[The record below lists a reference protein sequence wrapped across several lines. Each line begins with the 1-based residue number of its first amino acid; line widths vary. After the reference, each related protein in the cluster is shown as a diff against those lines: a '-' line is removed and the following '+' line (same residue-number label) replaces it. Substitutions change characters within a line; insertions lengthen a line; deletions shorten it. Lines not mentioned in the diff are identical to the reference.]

1 MAIEEK
7 TIQVGNLQ
15 WFYGEDNPVNE
26 TDKPPV
32 LLLHGLPSQS
42 FTWTA
47 IMPDLA
53 AQGFRSIA
61 PDWIG
66 YGRSA
71 KPDKRDFAYTPD
83 AFIDAFSALIEALE
97 INRFY
102 LIVQGF
108 LASAGIQYAL
118 RNPDKIERLV
128 VINTPISAEA
138 KLPWKMQQLGL
149 PFIGDMMTQDPLLID
164 RTLEG
169 GSGYPISDEDLDV
182 YRRPFLKSSDVGRSL
197 MNTIRNLQLQQSMAE
212 IESGWKNWTQPTLL
226 VWGLTDPWLSVEPA
240 EKLAASLENAQLVKL
255 EKAGHYPQEH
265 WSEKVGEAL
274 VTFLRRKDVK

>member
-1 MAIEEK
+1 VAIDEK
-7 TIQVGNLQ
+7 IIQVESLE
-15 WFYGEDNPVNE
+15 WFYREANPVNE

-42 FTWTA
+42 FTWSA
-47 IMPDLA
+47 VMPDLA

-66 YGRSA
+66 FGRSA

-83 AFIDAFSALIEALE
+83 AFVAAFAGFVQALE

-108 LASAGIQYAL
+108 LASVGIQYAL
-118 RNPDKIERLV
+118 RNPDKIERLA
-128 VINTPISAEA
+128 VINAPISTEA

-149 PFIGDMMTQDPLLID
+149 PFIGDMMTQDPLLVD

-169 GSGYPISDEDLDV
+169 GSRYPISDKDLDV
-182 YRRPFLKSSDVGRSL
+182 YRRPFLKSSDAGRSL
-197 MNTIRNLQLQQSMAE
+197 MNTVRNIQLPQSMAE
-212 IESGWKNWTQPTLL
+212 LESGWKTWSSPTLF
-226 VWGLTDPWLSVEPA
+226 VWGLTDPWLSIEPA
-240 EKLAASLENAQLVKL
+240 QKLVGSLQNAELVKL
-255 EKAGHYPQEH
+255 EQAGHYPQEH

-274 VTFLRRKDVK
+274 VTFLRRKEVN

>member
-1 MAIEEK
+1 MAIDEK
-7 TIQVGNLQ
+7 VIEVGSLQ
-15 WFYGEDNPVNE
+15 WFYRETNPVNE
-26 TDKPPV
+26 SDKPPV

-42 FTWTA
+42 FTWSV

-61 PDWIG
+61 PDWVG
-66 YGRSA
+66 YGRST

-83 AFIDAFSALIEALE
+83 AFVEALGGLIKALE
-97 INRFY
+97 IDRFY
-102 LIVQGF
+102 LVVQGF

-128 VINTPISAEA
+128 VLNTPVSTDI

-149 PFIGDMMTQDPLLID
+149 PFVGDMLTQDPLLVD

-169 GSGYPISDEDLDV
+169 GCRYPISDNDLDV
-182 YRRPFLKSSDVGRSL
+182 YRRPFLKSSDAGRSL
-197 MNTIRNLQLQQSMAE
+197 MNTIRSIQLPQSMAE
-212 IESGWKNWTQPTLL
+212 IESGFKGWTRPTLF
-226 VWGLTDPWLSVEPA
+226 VWGLTDPWLSVEPPQKLVSSLQNA
-240 EKLAASLENAQLVKL
+240 ELVKV
-255 EKAGHYPQEH
+255 EQAGHYPQEH

-274 VTFLRRKDVK
+274 ITFLRQKEVK

>member
-47 IMPDLA
+47 VIPDLA

-66 YGRSA
+66 FGRSA

-83 AFIDAFSALIEALE
+83 AFVEAFSALVQGLE

-118 RNPDKIERLV
+118 RNPDKIERLA
-128 VINTPISAEA
+128 VINTPISSEV
-138 KLPWKMQQLGL
+138 KLPWKMQQLGI
-149 PFIGDMMTQDPLLID
+149 PFIGDMMTQDPLLVD

-169 GSGYPISDEDLDV
+169 GSGYPISDGDLDV
-182 YRRPFLKSSDVGRSL
+182 YRRPFLKSSDAGRSL
-197 MNTIRNLQLQQSMAE
+197 MNTVRNIQLQQAMAE
-212 IESGWKNWTQPTLL
+212 IEAGWKNWTHPTLL

-240 EKLAASLENAQLVKL
+240 EKLAASLPNAELVKL

-265 WSEKVGEAL
+265 WSEKVGDA
-274 VTFLRRKDVK
+274 VVNFLRRKEVN

>member
-1 MAIEEK
+1 MLIDEK
-7 TIQVGNLQ
+7 IVEVGPLQ
-15 WFYGEDNPVNE
+15 WFYRETNPVNK

-61 PDWIG
+61 PDWVG
-66 YGRSA
+66 YGRST
-71 KPDKRDFAYTPD
+71 KPDKRDFSYTPD
-83 AFIDAFSALIEALE
+83 AFVDALTGFIQAIELD
-97 INRFY
+97 RFY
-102 LIVQGF
+102 LVVQGF

-118 RNPDKIERLV
+118 RNPEKIERLA
-128 VINTPISAEA
+128 VINTPVSADI

-149 PFIGDMMTQDPLLID
+149 PFIGDMMTQDPLLVD

-169 GSGYPISDEDLDV
+169 GSRQTISDKDLDV
-182 YRRPFLKSSDVGRSL
+182 YRRPFLKSSDAGRSL
-197 MNTIRNLQLQQSMAE
+197 MNTVRNIQLPQSMAE
-212 IESGWKNWTQPTLL
+212 IESGLKAWTRPTLF

-240 EKLAASLENAQLVKL
+240 QKLVGSLQNAELVTL
-255 EKAGHYPQEH
+255 EQAGHYPQEH
-265 WSEKVGEAL
+265 WSEKVGDAL
-274 VTFLRRKDVK
+274 ITFLRRQEVK

>member
-1 MAIEEK
+1 MAIDEK
-7 TIQVGNLQ
+7 IIQVESLE
-15 WFYGEDNPVNE
+15 WFYREANPVNE

-42 FTWTA
+42 FTWSA
-47 IMPDLA
+47 VMPDLA

-66 YGRSA
+66 FGRSA

-83 AFIDAFSALIEALE
+83 AFVAAFAGFVQALE

-108 LASAGIQYAL
+108 LASVGIQYAL
-118 RNPDKIERLV
+118 RNPDKIERLA
-128 VINTPISAEA
+128 VINAPISTEA

-149 PFIGDMMTQDPLLID
+149 PFIGDMMTQDPLLVD

-169 GSGYPISDEDLDV
+169 GSRYPISDKDLDV
-182 YRRPFLKSSDVGRSL
+182 YRRPFLKSSDAGRSL
-197 MNTIRNLQLQQSMAE
+197 MNTVRNIQLPQSMAE
-212 IESGWKNWTQPTLL
+212 LESGWKTWSSPTLF
-226 VWGLTDPWLSVEPA
+226 VWGLTDPWLSIEPA
-240 EKLAASLENAQLVKL
+240 QKLVGSLQNAELVKL
-255 EKAGHYPQEH
+255 EQAGHYPQEH

-274 VTFLRRKDVK
+274 VTFLRRKEVN

>member
-1 MAIEEK
+1 MSIDEKVIE
-7 TIQVGNLQ
+7 VGSLQ
-15 WFYGEDNPVNE
+15 WFYRETNPVNE
-26 TDKPPV
+26 SDKPPV

-42 FTWTA
+42 FTWTV

-61 PDWIG
+61 PDWVG

-83 AFIDAFSALIEALE
+83 AFVEALAGFIQALE
-97 INRFY
+97 IDRFY
-102 LIVQGF
+102 LVVQGF

-128 VINTPISAEA
+128 VINTPISADI

-149 PFIGDMMTQDPLLID
+149 PFIGDMMTQDPLLVD

-169 GSGYPISDEDLDV
+169 GCRKTISDKDLDV
-182 YRRPFLKSSDVGRSL
+182 YRRPFLKSSDAGRSL
-197 MNTIRNLQLQQSMAE
+197 MNTVRNIQLPQSMAE
-212 IESGWKNWTQPTLL
+212 IESGFQGWTRPTLF

-240 EKLAASLENAQLVKL
+240 QKLVSSLQNAELVKV
-255 EKAGHYPQEH
+255 EQAGHYPQEH

-274 VTFLRRKDVK
+274 STFLRRKEVN

>member
-1 MAIEEK
+1 MSIDEK
-7 TIQVGNLQ
+7 IVEVSPLQ
-15 WFYGEDNPVNE
+15 WFYRETNPVNK

-61 PDWIG
+61 PDWVG
-66 YGRSA
+66 YGRST
-71 KPDKRDFAYTPD
+71 KPDKRDFSYTPD
-83 AFIDAFSALIEALE
+83 AFVDALTGFIQAIELDQ
-97 INRFY
+97 FY
-102 LIVQGF
+102 LVVQGF

-118 RNPDKIERLV
+118 RNPEKIERLA
-128 VINTPISAEA
+128 VINTPVSAGI

-149 PFIGDMMTQDPLLID
+149 PFIGDMMTQDPLLVD

-169 GSGYPISDEDLDV
+169 GSRQTISDKDLDV
-182 YRRPFLKSSDVGRSL
+182 YRRPFLKSSDAGRSL
-197 MNTIRNLQLQQSMAE
+197 MNTVRNIQLPQSMAE
-212 IESGWKNWTQPTLL
+212 IESGWKAWTRPTLF

-240 EKLAASLENAQLVKL
+240 QKLVGSLQNAELVTL
-255 EKAGHYPQEH
+255 EQAGHYPQEH
-265 WSEKVGEAL
+265 WSEKVGDAL
-274 VTFLRRKDVK
+274 ITFLRRQEVK

>member
-47 IMPDLA
+47 LMPDLA

-66 YGRSA
+66 CGRSA

-83 AFIDAFSALIEALE
+83 AFIEAFSALIEALE

-108 LASAGIQYAL
+108 LASTGIQYAL

-149 PFIGDMMTQDPLLID
+149 PFVGDMMTQDPLLVD

-182 YRRPFLKSSDVGRSL
+182 YRRPFLKSSDAGRSL
-197 MNTIRNLQLQQSMAE
+197 MNTIRNIQLQQSMAE
-212 IESGWKNWTQPTLL
+212 IEAGWKNWTHPTFL

-265 WSEKVGEAL
+265 WSEKVGEAV

>member
-1 MAIEEK
+1 MSIDEK
-7 TIQVGNLQ
+7 IVEVGRLQ
-15 WFYGEDNPVNE
+15 WFYRETNPVNK

-61 PDWIG
+61 PDWVG
-66 YGRSA
+66 YGRST
-71 KPDKRDFAYTPD
+71 KPDKRDFSYTPD
-83 AFIDAFSALIEALE
+83 AFVDALTGFIQAIELD
-97 INRFY
+97 RFY
-102 LIVQGF
+102 LVVQGF

-118 RNPDKIERLV
+118 RNPEKIERLA
-128 VINTPISAEA
+128 VINTPVSGNI

-149 PFIGDMMTQDPLLID
+149 PFIGDMMTQDPLLVD

-169 GSGYPISDEDLDV
+169 GSRQTISDKDLDV
-182 YRRPFLKSSDVGRSL
+182 YRRPFLKSSDAGRSL
-197 MNTIRNLQLQQSMAE
+197 MNTVRNIQLPQSMAE
-212 IESGWKNWTQPTLL
+212 IESGWKAWTRPTLF

-240 EKLAASLENAQLVKL
+240 QKLVGSLQNAELVTL
-255 EKAGHYPQEH
+255 EQAGHYPQEH
-265 WSEKVGEAL
+265 WSEKVGDAL
-274 VTFLRRKDVK
+274 ITFLRRQEVK

>member
-1 MAIEEK
+1 MAIDEK
-7 TIQVGNLQ
+7 VIEVGPLQ
-15 WFYGEDNPVNE
+15 WFYRETNPVNE

-42 FTWTA
+42 FTWSV

-61 PDWIG
+61 PDWVG

-83 AFIDAFSALIEALE
+83 AFVEALAGFIQALE
-97 INRFY
+97 IDRFY
-102 LIVQGF
+102 LVVQGF

-118 RNPDKIERLV
+118 RNSDKIERLV
-128 VINTPISAEA
+128 VINTPVSTDI

-149 PFIGDMMTQDPLLID
+149 PFVGDMLTQDPLLVD

-169 GSGYPISDEDLDV
+169 GCRKTISDKDLDV
-182 YRRPFLKSSDVGRSL
+182 YRRPFLKSSDSGRSL
-197 MNTIRNLQLQQSMAE
+197 MNTVRNIQLSQSMAE
-212 IESGWKNWTQPTLL
+212 IESGFKGWAQPTLF
-226 VWGLTDPWLSVEPA
+226 VWGLRDPWLSVEPA
-240 EKLAASLENAQLVKL
+240 QKLVSSLQNAELVKV
-255 EKAGHYPQEH
+255 EQAGHYPQEH

-274 VTFLRRKDVK
+274 ITFLRRKEVK

>member
-1 MAIEEK
+1 M
-7 TIQVGNLQ
+7 TIDLKVIDVGSLQ
-15 WFYGEDNPVNE
+15 WFYRETNPVNE
-26 TDKPPV
+26 SDKLPV

-42 FTWTA
+42 FTWSV

-53 AQGFRSIA
+53 AQGFQSIA

-83 AFIDAFSALIEALE
+83 AFVDALTGLIEALE
-97 INRFY
+97 IERFH
-102 LIVQGF
+102 LVVQGF
-108 LASAGIQYAL
+108 LASAGLQYAF

-128 VINTPISAEA
+128 VINTPVSSDI
-138 KLPWKMQQLGL
+138 KLPWKMQQLGI
-149 PFIGDMMTQDPLLID
+149 PFIGDMLTQDPLLVD

-169 GSGYPISDEDLDV
+169 GSGYPISDKDLDV
-182 YRRPFLKSSDVGRSL
+182 YRRPFLKTSDSGRSL
-197 MNTIRNLQLQQSMAE
+197 MNTIRNIQLPQSMAE
-212 IESGWKNWTQPTLL
+212 IESGFQGWTRPTLF

-240 EKLAASLENAQLVKL
+240 QKLVSSLQNAELVKV
-255 EKAGHYPQEH
+255 EQAGHYPQEH

-274 VTFLRRKDVK
+274 ITFLRRKEVN

>member
-108 LASAGIQYAL
+108 LASVGIQYAL
-118 RNPDKIERLV
+118 RNSDKIERLV
-128 VINTPISAEA
+128 IINTPISAEA

-149 PFIGDMMTQDPLLID
+149 PFVGDMMTQDPLLVD

-197 MNTIRNLQLQQSMAE
+197 MNTIRNIQLQQSMAE
-212 IESGWKNWTQPTLL
+212 IEAGWKNWTHPTLL

>member
-108 LASAGIQYAL
+108 LASVGIQYAL
-118 RNPDKIERLV
+118 RNSDKIERLV
-128 VINTPISAEA
+128 IINTPISAEA

-149 PFIGDMMTQDPLLID
+149 PFVGDMMTQDPLLVD

-197 MNTIRNLQLQQSMAE
+197 MNTIRNIQLQQSMAE
-212 IESGWKNWTQPTLL
+212 IEAGWKNWTHPTLL

-240 EKLAASLENAQLVKL
+240 ERLAASLENAQLVKL

>member
-1 MAIEEK
+1 MAIDEK
-7 TIQVGNLQ
+7 VIEVGSLE
-15 WFYGEDNPVNE
+15 WFYRETNPVNE
-26 TDKPPV
+26 SDKPPV

-42 FTWTA
+42 FTWSV

-61 PDWIG
+61 PDWVG

-83 AFIDAFSALIEALE
+83 AFVEAIAGLIQALE
-97 INRFY
+97 IDRFY
-102 LIVQGF
+102 LVVQGF
-108 LASAGIQYAL
+108 LATAGLQYAF

-128 VINTPISAEA
+128 IINTPVSTDI

-149 PFIGDMMTQDPLLID
+149 PFVGDMLTQDPLLVD

-169 GSGYPISDEDLDV
+169 GCRKTISDKDLDV
-182 YRRPFLKSSDVGRSL
+182 YRRPFLKSSDAGRSL
-197 MNTIRNLQLQQSMAE
+197 MNTVRSIQLPQSMAE
-212 IESGWKNWTQPTLL
+212 IESGLKGWTKPTLF

-240 EKLAASLENAQLVKL
+240 QKLVSSLQNAELVKV
-255 EKAGHYPQEH
+255 EQAGHYPQEH

-274 VTFLRRKDVK
+274 ITFLRRKEVK

>member
-1 MAIEEK
+1 MAIDEK
-7 TIQVGNLQ
+7 IIQVGNLE
-15 WFYGEDNPVNE
+15 WFYREANPVNE

-42 FTWTA
+42 FTWSA
-47 IMPDLA
+47 VMPDLA
-53 AQGFRSIA
+53 AQGFRSVA

-66 YGRSA
+66 FGRSA

-83 AFIDAFSALIEALE
+83 AFVGAFAGFVQALE

-108 LASAGIQYAL
+108 LASVGIQYAL
-118 RNPDKIERLV
+118 RNADKIERLA
-128 VINTPISAEA
+128 VINAPISTEA

-149 PFIGDMMTQDPLLID
+149 PFIGDMMTQDPLLVD

-169 GSGYPISDEDLDV
+169 GSRYPISDKDLDV
-182 YRRPFLKSSDVGRSL
+182 YRRPFLKSSDAGRSL
-197 MNTIRNLQLQQSMAE
+197 MNTVRNIQLPQSMAE
-212 IESGWKNWTQPTLL
+212 LESGWKTWSNPTLF
-226 VWGLTDPWLSVEPA
+226 VWGLTDPWLSIEPA
-240 EKLAASLENAQLVKL
+240 QKLVGSLQNAELVKL
-255 EKAGHYPQEH
+255 EQAGHYPQEH

-274 VTFLRRKDVK
+274 VTFLRRKEVN